1 MKKVVVWETNGKRF
15 DVFDDAVKYEKLCKK
30 VAGIMS
36 QLLPRTKDVED
47 CLDYNKHNLYTLWGC
62 FRAFCKLCAVIIPDY
77 KEWFEQA
84 ACGERDKSHIGRILD
99 DSRSDYP
106 ILYDAYF
113 RFACIDFNTGF
124 EFQQPYYAN
133 HVEEAFSD
141 IKRNKE
147 YKYKND
153 MNND

>member
-1 MKKVVVWETNGKRF
+1 MKKILVYETNGKRF
-15 DVFDDAVKYEKLCKK
+15 DAYEDAVRYEILCKK
-30 VAGIMS
+30 VNGIMS
-36 QLLPRTKDVED
+36 QLLPRTKEIER
-47 CLDYNKHNLYTLWGC
+47 CLDYNKHNLDTLNGC
-62 FRAFCKLCAVIIPDY
+62 FRAFCKLCSVLIPDY
-77 KEWFEQA
+77 KEWFEQT

-99 DSRSDYP
+99 DNRSEYP

-124 EFQQPYYAN
+124 EFQQPFYA
-133 HVEEAFSD
+133 HHIETAFSD

-147 YKYKND
+147 YKND